1 MPLPSLTQ
9 TLLPLLSFVLL
20 KFCRILIFL
29 LITCLFLSKAAR
41 CDLFGRFNTLSALSF
56 WPQIAKKDA
65 ATIVNANLVT
75 AAIICFT
82 DYSPE

>member
-1 MPLPSLTQ
+1 MIKRFQSG
-9 TLLPLLSFVLL
+9 
-20 KFCRILIFL
+20 
-29 LITCLFLSKAAR
+29 LFMHLAESR
-41 CDLFGRFNTLSALSF
+41 SDLFGRFNTLSALSF

-82 DYSPE
+82 YYSPE